1 MIAYEIPSKRKLL
14 DERLVKHAIPLSAI
28 GVVLAFALMILLFI
42 AKLPFTVLLIF
53 IFVTVFGIMAAG
65 KYIKSHTV
73 ILSSRL
79 EFCDDYILYFRKT
92 AVDDVCYRIKS
103 IDKYTVDDDELLIEG
118 DIDIVSG
125 SDKNSAGFCTVEG
138 ILDEQTMDLIDAFKD
153 RDYESVLDS
162 VK

>member
-1 MIAYEIPSKRKLL
+1 MVTYEIPSKRKLL
-14 DERLVKHAIPLSAI
+14 DERLVKHAVPISI
-28 GVVLAFALMILLFI
+28 IWVVIVFALMIVLFV
-42 AKLPFTVLLIF
+42 AKLPFTFLLIF
-53 IFVTVFGIMAAG
+53 IFVAVFGIVAVD

-73 ILSSRL
+73 IVSSRL

-92 AVDDVCYRIKS
+92 AIDDVCYRIKS
-103 IDKYTVDDDELLIEG
+103 VDKYTVDDDELLIDG

-125 SDKNSAGFCTVEG
+125 SDKNSAGFCTIEG
-138 ILDEQTMDLIDAFKD
+138 ILDEQTMNLIDAFKD

>member
-1 MIAYEIPSKRKLL
+1 MVTYEIPSKRKLL
-14 DERLVKHAIPLSAI
+14 DERLVKNAVPLSTI
-28 GVVLAFALMILLFI
+28 GVVLVFALMLLLFI

-53 IFVTVFGIMAAG
+53 VFVAVFGIVAAD

-92 AVDDVCYRIKS
+92 AADDVCYRIKS
-103 IDKYTVDDDELLIEG
+103 IDKYTVDDDELLIDG